1 MLQKEN
7 VLHLFLYFLI
17 VFLHI
22 FKDTSFIEAVKNGDT
37 DIVRLL
43 KEDRADVNAGSEV
56 C

>member
-22 FKDTSFIEAVKNGDT
+22 FKDTSFIEAAKKSDT
-37 DIVRLL
+37 GIVSLL
-43 KEDRADVNAGSEV
+43 KEDGADFNARSEV

>member
-22 FKDTSFIEAVKNGDT
+22 FKDTSFIEAVKNVDT
-37 DIVRLL
+37 GVVSLL
-43 KEDRADVNAGSEV
+43 KEDGADVYAGSEV

>member
-22 FKDTSFIEAVKNGDT
+22 FKDTLFTEAVKNGDT
-37 DIVRLL
+37 GIVRLL
-43 KEDRADVNAGSEV
+43 KENEADVNAGNEV